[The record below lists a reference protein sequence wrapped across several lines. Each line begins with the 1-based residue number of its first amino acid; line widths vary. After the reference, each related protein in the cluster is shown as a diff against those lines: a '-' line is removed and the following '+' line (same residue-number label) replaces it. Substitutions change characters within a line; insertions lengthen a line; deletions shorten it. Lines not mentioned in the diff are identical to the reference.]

1 MTALNIDYTV
11 IIQIV
16 NFLVL
21 LFILNILLYRPV
33 RKILGKRKEEIDS
46 CEKMIGEY
54 REKIGLDSK
63 ALEENMIGARR
74 EGYKVKE
81 ELKGAGLEQEKD
93 LVQGAIGSTA
103 EKFDKAKKE
112 IEGQII
118 RVRQSLENEVS
129 AFSKELAEK
138 ILGRSV

>member
-1 MTALNIDYTV
+1 MLKIDYTV

-21 LFILNILLYRPV
+21 LFLLNILLYRPI
-33 RKILGKRKEEIDS
+33 RKILGQRKEEIDS
-46 CEKMIGEY
+46 YEKMIGEY

-81 ELKGAGLEQEKD
+81 EFKGTGLEQEKA
-93 LVQGAIGSTA
+93 LVQGAIGSSA
-103 EKFDKAKKE
+103 EKIDKAKKE